1 MENQTPVSPP
11 PLLPPPP
18 STTADSSSD
27 HNATDKN
34 PRHKRKKVAI
44 LFAYCGAGYL
54 GMQKNPGA
62 KTIEGELQQA
72 LCISGAIPQPDLHC
86 PKIFDFARSARTDKG
101 VSAIGQVVSGKFYI
115 DPPGFVERINNNLPE
130 KFRVFGF
137 KHVTASFS
145 SKKCCVGRRYVYLL
159 PVFAL
164 DCLAH
169 RDRGS
174 VLASLGSGNELVR
187 CFECSERGR
196 KVFGAMDVQSGISSN
211 TWSVVSKLD
220 NKQANLTG
228 LDNGNGCKEGE
239 CSERGRKVVGETG
252 VKSSISSNTC
262 SALSNFDSKQENLTI
277 LDNGNG
283 CKEGLN
289 PESVI
294 IDNNFNGENSHIVK
308 ENVFCYGDKER
319 QRFNKIL
326 KQYEGT
332 HNFHNF
338 TTKMKA
344 TDPAAN
350 RNIISF
356 HADTTVTI
364 DGIEFVKCEVVGQS
378 FMLHQIRKMI
388 GVAVAVM
395 RNCALESLIETAL
408 RPDVKINVPT
418 APEVG
423 LYLEEC
429 FFSSYNEICKAT
441 HEEVSMKDYA
451 EEAEEFKLKHI
462 YPHIASTEHKEG
474 TVAVWLHSLNYRNYP
489 DLCPEENRGANE
501 VSGTQTEETT
511 RLLSHNYEK
520 PSHISSSCFIR
531 HPSHYY
537 EKPTVHWID
546 LEHLATAMKNRLNRV
561 LPYIHELRVR
571 YGGVSDN
578 AVTDTI
584 ISDVNMMVDTAM
596 SVTYNRLRFILQSH
610 APTVFVAQM
619 NPKSPLSNKF
629 KFPAFISSVLG
640 SIGPLRIMNGLQ
652 DALVVYATSPDRS
665 KTCGR
670 AQHFEFIS
678 GHFFR
683 LIDNLEAIGV
693 PLAPIDVKGG
703 NRAGSCYPTILL
715 DRVNGW
721 LEFTATCH
729 YSNYKHRDID
739 SAWLTLNDDPA
750 LRAFP
755 DCSLRIECCT
765 NPDVMNAVIASRPEG
780 VPDDVDG
787 ATAPARPVGLI
798 FNVNEFGVRPAVAAE
813 GGNPAVPAAFY
824 IVGRGT
830 KRYFCTSLARG
841 LTEDEMTSR
850 LREYIM
856 RYESVCTITSKGF

>member
-1 MENQTPVSPP
+1 MENQTHVSPP
-11 PLLPPPP
+11 PPLLPPPPPP
-18 STTADSSSD
+18 STTADSSSSD
-27 HNATDKN
+27 HNATISTDKN

-72 LCISGAIPQPDLHC
+72 LCISGAVPQSDLHC

-115 DPPGFVERINNNLPE
+115 DPPGFVERINNNLPD
-130 KFRVFGF
+130 KFRVYGF

-145 SKKCCVGRRYVYLL
+145 AKKCCVGRRYVYLL

-164 DCLAH
+164 DCSAH

-196 KVFGAMDVQSGISSN
+196 KVFGATAVQSGISSN
-211 TWSVVSKLD
+211 TCNVVSKLD
-220 NKQANLTG
+220 DIRGNLTG

-239 CSERGRKVVGETG
+239 CSERGQEAVGAVDTQSG
-252 VKSSISSNTC
+252 ILSNTW
-262 SALSNFDSKQENLTI
+262 SAVNGV
-277 LDNGNG
+277 GNG
-283 CKEGLN
+283 EDGN
-289 PESVI
+289 
-294 IDNNFNGENSHIVK
+294 IVK
-308 ENVFCYGDKER
+308 ENVYCYGDKER

-395 RNCALESLIETAL
+395 RNCAPESLIETAL

-429 FFSSYNEICKAT
+429 FFSSYNEICKDT

-501 VSGTQTEETT
+501 VSGTPTEETT
-511 RLLSHNYEK
+511 RLPSHDYEK

-546 LEHLATAMKNRLNRV
+546 LEHLATSMKNRLNRV

-729 YSNYKHRDID
+729 YSNYKHWDID

-765 NPDVMNAVIASRPEG
+765 NPDVVNAVIASRPEG

-813 GGNPAVPAAFY
+813 GGNPAIPAAVY
-824 IVGRGT
+824 IVGRGS
-830 KRYFCTSLARG
+830 KRYFCSSLARG

-856 RYESVCTITSKGF
+856 RYESVCTITSKGL